1 VLGARSTVR
10 FVVTEV
16 GAIDS
21 FIAARGMGRSA
32 EYQAADFARITAVR
46 PLDSAPSGPAPTW
59 SPEQRQDAADQF
71 AASRLAQPR
80 LISDL
85 DTSAYTQW
93 VQVDGE
99 VSGYRPGSTLHLAV
113 TSEPVVLASVMVGR
127 DGTASISAVVPIELL
142 GIGEHRIRFVGT
154 RVFDGLS
161 VDDDGEIQLPAA
173 VLEQIDRFDRG
184 TDATVIVYG
193 LNGAGGGHVSLRIV
207 PLDAVPP
214 WWTLLVVVLAGALGM
229 RARRRGQLESTVRQ
243 AATSGAIL
251 LAAVPA
257 IVLGW
262 FATTAIVGI
271 VGGAMALLLAAAVPA
286 VRVRAD
292 EQPDVDDLVHDDFVL

>member
-1 VLGARSTVR
+1 
-10 FVVTEV
+10 
-16 GAIDS
+16 
-21 FIAARGMGRSA
+21 MGRSA

-71 AASRLAQPR
+71 AASRLAQPS

-85 DTSAYTQW
+85 DTSPYTQW

-173 VLEQIDRFDRG
+173 VLEQIDRCASCRSTRSRRG
-184 TDATVIVYG
+184 GRCWSSCSPVHSGCVLVDVASSSRRCARPRRQERSSLRRSRLCEYG
-193 LNGAGGGHVSLRIV
+193 RTNSRTWMTSSMMISFSERVRFAGGDR
-207 PLDAVPP
+207 
-214 WWTLLVVVLAGALGM
+214 
-229 RARRRGQLESTVRQ
+229 
-243 AATSGAIL
+243 
-251 LAAVPA
+251 
-257 IVLGW
+257 
-262 FATTAIVGI
+262 
-271 VGGAMALLLAAAVPA
+271 
-286 VRVRAD
+286 
-292 EQPDVDDLVHDDFVL
+292 